1 MVFLIPNSRNM
12 DFKEAVNSKPVVLV
26 EFFATWCPH
35 CKRMMPVVEEVKEL
49 LEGSVDIYQLD
60 IDLNEA
66 LAEKEGVNVVLHLS
80 YIRMGRRNGVIVER
94 FPAGLFLQSCNHNT
108 FCRTKFLI

>member
-1 MVFLIPNSRNM
+1 M

-66 LAEKEGVNVVLHLS
+66 LAEKEGVNVVPTFII
-80 YIRMGRRNGVIVER
+80 YKNGDSQLPHTPFFITNQ
-94 FPAGLFLQSCNHNT
+94 AYLFSLAN
-108 FCRTKFLI
+108 KLLIMSK